1 MLGFLLGD
9 VHSMGLDKCVMT
21 CIHHYSVIQNNFI
34 ALNPKTHSVLYQL
47 VPSPEIFFKDKHFI
61 STFFNTLFLFIQLHW
76 ALVVAH

>member
-9 VHSMGLDKCVMT
+9 VHSMGLYKCVMT

-34 ALNPKTHSVLYQL
+34 ALNAKTPSVLYQF
-47 VPSPEIFFKDKHFI
+47 VPSPDIFFKDKHFI
-61 STFFNTLFLFIQLHW
+61 STFFNILFLFIWLHW